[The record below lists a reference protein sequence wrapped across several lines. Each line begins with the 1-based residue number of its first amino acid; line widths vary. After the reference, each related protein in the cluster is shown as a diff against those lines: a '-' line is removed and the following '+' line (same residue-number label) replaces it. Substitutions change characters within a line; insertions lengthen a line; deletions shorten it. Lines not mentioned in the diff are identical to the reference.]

1 MAPRTEELIAGLDA
15 IRRDPRATAEAERL
29 LDALAV
35 ADVDD
40 AASLIRLHDAL
51 LFLRAHPRSA
61 GVLTRV
67 DALLGSTHARV
78 ERLRASGTDLSP
90 LDEHEVAGIAGT
102 AITMAFPFDA
112 ARWLVHRFP
121 GKVTIAWDDVES
133 TERLGAALP
142 RFLPLL
148 DDEALVD
155 VDVPF
160 RAWIDAARG
169 GATDAEWLIGRFDA
183 LPFPP
188 RERAERYEAL
198 ALPLRWELEDSALSR
213 TRARRPLARPFV
225 IEGPF
230 LTRRDVSLGAELS
243 DPAPLPAR
251 LLSRREG
258 ERFLDLA
265 RAVMGVRYRE
275 LYAFTHGDPEAAWS
289 VRAGRGTEVLLNGL
303 QPGRRLPLRAGYGA
317 LVVRNGVPVGYGD
330 AFGLLERL
338 DVSFNVFFAFRD
350 GESAWLYARLLRAYR
365 QLLGVTLFAVDPFQI
380 GRGNDEALASG
391 AFWFYRKLGF
401 RSVDPEVET
410 LARREEARLAREPA
424 RRTSAATLRRLSSAG
439 LTFSVGEPDPAWDGF
454 HVRNLGLGLGVAGAP
469 GRTPLQQ
476 VLDRLPPDAV
486 PAALRRRIVAAKR
499 EGPEA
504 AYLGLL
510 RSSPRLRTALL
521 ALGGGRRAG

>member
-1 MAPRTEELIAGLDA
+1 MAPRTEELIAGLEG
-15 IRRDPRATAEAERL
+15 IRREPGSATAAERL
-29 LDALAV
+29 LDALA
-35 ADVDD
+35 AAEVDD
-40 AASLIRLHDAL
+40 AATLIRLHDAL

-61 GVLTRV
+61 GILTRV
-67 DALLGSTHARV
+67 DALLDATHARV
-78 ERLRASGTDLSP
+78 ERLRAAGADLSP

-102 AITMAFPFDA
+102 AITMAFTFDA

-121 GKVTIAWDDVES
+121 GRVTIAWDDVEG

-169 GATDAEWLIGRFDA
+169 HATDAAWLIGRFDA
-183 LPFPP
+183 LPVPP

-198 ALPLRWELEDSALSR
+198 ALPLRWELGDSPLSR
-213 TRARRPLARPFV
+213 TRARRPPSRPFV
-225 IEGPF
+225 FEGPF

-275 LYAFTHGDPEAAWS
+275 LYAFTHGDPESVWS
-289 VRAGRGTEVLLNGL
+289 VRAGRGTEILVNGL
-303 QPGRRLPLRAGYGA
+303 LPGRRLPLRAGYGA

-401 RSVDPEVET
+401 RSVDPEIEA
-410 LARREEARLAREPA
+410 LARREEARLAKDPA

-439 LTFSVGEPDPAWDGF
+439 LAFSAGDPDPAWDGF
-454 HVRNLGLGLGVAGAP
+454 QVRNLGLGVAGAA

-476 VLDRLPPDAV
+476 VLDRLPRDAA
-486 PAALRRRIVAAKR
+486 PAALKRRIVAAKR

-504 AYLGLL
+504 SYLGLL
-510 RSSPRLRTALL
+510 RSSPRLRASLL
-521 ALGGGRRAG
+521 ALGGGRHTG